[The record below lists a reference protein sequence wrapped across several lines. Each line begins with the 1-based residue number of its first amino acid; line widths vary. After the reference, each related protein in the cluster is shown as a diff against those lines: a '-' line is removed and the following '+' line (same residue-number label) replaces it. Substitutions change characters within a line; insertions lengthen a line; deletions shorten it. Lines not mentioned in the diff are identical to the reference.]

1 MTFKRVLIIGAI
13 TLGAVALALRV
24 PPIRNLIVPAGL

>member
-13 TLGAVALALRV
+13 TLGSVALATRIPQVRSL
-24 PPIRNLIVPAGL
+24 LGL